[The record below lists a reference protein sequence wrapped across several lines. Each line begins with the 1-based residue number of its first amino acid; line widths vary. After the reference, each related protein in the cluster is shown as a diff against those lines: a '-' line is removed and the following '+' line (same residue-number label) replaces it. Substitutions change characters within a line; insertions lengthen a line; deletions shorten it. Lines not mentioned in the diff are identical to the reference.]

1 MAQTS
6 EVLELLKEK
15 YQPVLTLM
23 NSLRV
28 QTLSISLDGTKLVIR
43 GVAPTLAAKNRV
55 WDQIKRIDPAGEDLI
70 CDLSVSA
77 QQQQKAA
84 AQEKAAMSMGASA
97 GGGQNQR
104 RYTVKPGDTL
114 TKISREFYGDANQFT
129 KIVEANRSQLPDA
142 NAIRPGQDLVIPE

>member
-6 EVLELLKEK
+6 EVLEQLKQK
-15 YQPVLTLM
+15 YQPALNLM
-23 NSLRV
+23 NALQV

-55 WDQIKRIDPAGEDLI
+55 WDQIKRIDGAGEDLI
-70 CDLSVSA
+70 CDLGVSA
-77 QQQQKAA
+77 QQPQKAA
-84 AQEKAAMSMGASA
+84 AKERATMSVGASA

-129 KIVEANRSQLPDA
+129 RIVEANRSLLPDA

>member
-6 EVLELLKEK
+6 EVLEQLKQK
-15 YQPVLTLM
+15 YQPALNLM
-23 NSLRV
+23 NALQV
-28 QTLSISLDGTKLVIR
+28 QILSISLDGTKLVIR

-55 WDQIKRIDPAGEDLI
+55 WDQIKRIDAAGEDLI

-77 QQQQKAA
+77 QQPQKAA
-84 AQEKAAMSMGASA
+84 AQEKATMSVGASA

-114 TKISREFYGDANQFT
+114 TKISHEFYGDANQFT
-129 KIVEANRSQLPDA
+129 KIFEANRSVLPDA